1 MFALRHLPTF
11 DICAAELQNW
21 GESEPAAFV
30 TSTPTVD
37 VSFGYSG
44 STGATEPVKHA
55 LTVPLPLIKSPEVIT
70 AIALKTHG

>member
-1 MFALRHLPTF
+1 
-11 DICAAELQNW
+11 
-21 GESEPAAFV
+21 V